1 MTYTVEA
8 EGICKSFGGHPV
20 LDHVDLAVE
29 TGSVLALLGPNG
41 AGKTTMVRILATLMR
56 PDAGTATIAGHD
68 LLADPVGVKRS
79 ISLTGQYRGRGRQAD
94 RPGEPGDDGPAAA
107 PVPERGPGPGRRRL
121 LAEFDLADA
130 AGRRAAKYSG
140 GMRRRLDLAISMIAR
155 PPLVFL
161 DEPTTGLDPRSREQT
176 WSTVRR
182 LVDEGVTV
190 LLTTQYLEEA
200 DQLADTVAVLDH
212 GRVVAQGTPD
222 ELKARLGAEVV
233 RLQFADPAGY
243 ERALGGLD
251 PVRTD
256 RRLHTIDVAT
266 EGTAGEIFQI
276 LGRLQDGGRR
286 RGQGVHL
293 PAQPRRRVPVRDR
306 HRPTGRPRPRTSRRG
321 HASRR
326 RWPDE
331 HGLRTHRLAGDGH
344 PLRPPVPA

>member
-1 MTYTVEA
+1 MTYTVTV
-8 EGICKSFGGHPV
+8 EGLGKSFGGHAI

-68 LLADPVGVKRS
+68 LLTDPVEVKRS
-79 ISLTGQYRGRGRQAD
+79 ISLTGQYAAVDEKLTGRENLEMMAQLLRLSRRAA
-94 RPGEPGDDGPAAA
+94 RARAGEM
-107 PVPERGPGPGRRRL
+107 

-130 AGRRAAKYSG
+130 GDRRAAKYSG
-140 GMRRRLDLAISMIAR
+140 GMRRRLDLAISMLAQ
-155 PPLVFL
+155 PQLLFL
-161 DEPTTGLDPRSREQT
+161 DEPTTGLDLRSREQV

-182 LVDEGVTV
+182 LAGEGVTV

-212 GRVVAQGTPD
+212 GRVVAHGTPD

-233 RLQFADPAGY
+233 RLQFADLAGY

-256 RRLHTIDVAT
+256 HQLHTIDVAT
-266 EGTAGEIFQI
+266 EGTASEIFQI
-276 LGRLQDGGRR
+276 LGRLQASGA
-286 RGQGVHL
+286 
-293 PAQPRRRVPVRDR
+293 PADKVSTY
-306 HRPTGRPRPRTSRRG
+306 RPSLDDVFLSVTDTSIAASPATTGPA
-321 HASRR
+321 HAEPKEMAR
-326 RWPDE
+326 
-331 HGLRTHRLAGDGH
+331 
-344 PLRPPVPA
+344 

>member
-1 MTYTVEA
+1 MSYTVEA
-8 EGICKSFGGHPV
+8 KGICKSFSGHLV

-41 AGKTTMVRILATLMR
+41 AGKTTMVKILATLMR
-56 PDAGTATIAGHD
+56 PDEGTATVAGHD
-68 LLADPVGVKRS
+68 LLTDPVGVKQS
-79 ISLTGQYRGRGRQAD
+79 FSLTGQYAAVDEKLTGR
-94 RPGEPGDDGPAAA
+94 ENL
-107 PVPERGPGPGRRRL
+107 EM
-121 LAEFDLADA
+121 LAELDLADA
-130 AGRRAAKYSG
+130 AGRRAGKYSG

-200 DQLADTVAVLDH
+200 DQLADTGAVLDR

-233 RLQFADPAGY
+233 RLHFADQTAN

-256 RRLHTIDVAT
+256 HRLRTIDVAT

-276 LGRLQDGGRR
+276 LGRLQESGA
-286 RGQGVHL
+286 
-293 PAQPRRRVPVRDR
+293 PAHKVSTYRPSLDDVFLSVTGAAEAGSAAQAGSAARPGSAAR
-306 HRPTGRPRPRTSRRG
+306 HE
-321 HASRR
+321 AK
-326 RWPDE
+326 E
-331 HGLRTHRLAGDGH
+331 MA
-344 PLRPPVPA
+344 